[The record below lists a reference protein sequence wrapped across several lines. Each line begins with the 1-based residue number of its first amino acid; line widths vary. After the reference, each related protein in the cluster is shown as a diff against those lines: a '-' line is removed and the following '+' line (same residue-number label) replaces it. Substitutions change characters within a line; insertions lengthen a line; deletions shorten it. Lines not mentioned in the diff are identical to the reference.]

1 MKHHAYATEQASRNK
16 RPPRLNVRQRKRCR
30 YSPSGKPVD
39 PPVVYDFRQIVED
52 APLEATWRPSL
63 GAVCAAPAFALV
75 GL

>member
-16 RPPRLNVRQRKRCR
+16 RPPRLNVRQRKRCI

-52 APLEATWRPSL
+52 AKLEATWRPQP
-63 GAVCAAPAFALV
+63 GICVAPVFEAA